1 MNVYRTDVVFAAPSH
16 VRAVPADQPP
26 REPHAEFAA
35 PPVAGRP
42 STQAERS
49 VMHPEWQDPEW
60 RYYHGAWGG

>member
-1 MNVYRTDVVFAAPSH
+1 MNAYYTSAAFAAPNH
-16 VRAVPADQPP
+16 VRSVQADQPP
-26 REPHAEFAA
+26 REPRAEFAA
-35 PPVAGRP
+35 STAAQP

>member
-1 MNVYRTDVVFAAPSH
+1 MNAYRTEPVFAAPSH
-16 VRAVPADQPP
+16 MRGNSADSARPEP
-26 REPHAEFAA
+26 RQEFTYAA
-35 PPVAGRP
+35 AAATQ

>member
-1 MNVYRTDVVFAAPSH
+1 MNAYSTNVMFAAPNH
-16 VRAVPADQPP
+16 VRGVQADQPQ
-26 REPHAEFAA
+26 REPHAGFTPPAA
-35 PPVAGRP
+35 TQP